1 MQPPEAR
8 EDSPGRPSDAVVAA
22 AQKLVNNAELI
33 DVRTV
38 HLAATLADGVVPG
51 QHVAAVEMEV
61 GLSFAT
67 GEGVYGSRFEYRF
80 EFHTEDGSTLGNIE
94 FSLVA
99 DYAVSEGFTPD
110 DEAADFVTS
119 TTGFFTA
126 YPYAREVLQSLAT
139 RLQFDP
145 VVLGM
150 IKRDSM
156 QPGTVTVAPHRPSNA
171 DR

>member
-1 MQPPEAR
+1 MQPPEAK
-8 EDSPGRPSDAVVAA
+8 EDSAGRPSEAVLAA
-22 AQKLVNNAELI
+22 ARELVSNAELI

-38 HLAATLADGVVPG
+38 RLAAALADGVVPG
-51 QHVAAVEMEV
+51 QHVASVGMEV

-67 GEGVYGSRFEYRF
+67 GEGVYGSRFDYRF
-80 EFHTEDGSTLGNIE
+80 EFLAEDDSTLGDID

-99 DYAVSEGFTPD
+99 DYAVREGFTPD

-119 TTGFFTA
+119 TTGFFAA
-126 YPYAREVLQSLAT
+126 YPYARELLQSLAT

-150 IKRDSM
+150 IKRGSM
-156 QPGTVTVAPHRPSNA
+156 QPGTVTVAPHRPASA
-171 DR
+171 GG